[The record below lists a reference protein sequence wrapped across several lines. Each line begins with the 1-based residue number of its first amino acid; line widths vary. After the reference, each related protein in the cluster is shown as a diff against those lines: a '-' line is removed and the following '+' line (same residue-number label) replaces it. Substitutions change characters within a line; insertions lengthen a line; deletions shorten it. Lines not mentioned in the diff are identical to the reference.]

1 MTKAHRP
8 FDFSQL
14 SFTERLL
21 LLQDLLN
28 KHAGD
33 LRTYPLTPAQRQSV
47 ANRGPLLQEIWSS
60 LAVDWEAS
68 KLTPTRQQE
77 LELRIAA
84 RERGELT
91 YSSWETVKEQLR
103 KSSRPD

>member
-1 MTKAHRP
+1 MTKAPYP
-8 FDFSQL
+8 FNWSQL
-14 SFTERLL
+14 SLAERLL

-33 LRTYPLTPAQRQSV
+33 TRTYPLTPAQRQSV

-68 KLTPTRQQE
+68 KLTPNQQQE
-77 LELRIAA
+77 LERRIADSA
-84 RERGELT
+84 AANSPIHPG
-91 YSSWETVKEQLR
+91 K
-103 KSSRPD
+103 P